1 MRIERDLKH
10 LSTEG
15 HLERRNLAKKPE
27 WEGGVRPGKSGHH
40 VVTKVKGRKHL
51 QRQQLSAWQ
60 TQVVVELRELRE

>member
-15 HLERRNLAKKPE
+15 RLERRDLAKKPE

-40 VVTKVKGRKHL
+40 VVTKVK
-51 QRQQLSAWQ
+51 
-60 TQVVVELRELRE
+60 